1 MLIVP
6 SGGPESSGVSLPNPR
21 LKALTPAAPADLAAP
36 GARQPRGSDGAHG
49 RGGRGGAD
57 LEQPLVQGEGVRPV
71 GGIFGEAAE
80 DQGFETLAHERP
92 ARPRRNGGL
101 GELLGGDLQRVPG
114 ERRPSDRRVVEVA
127 PNE

>member
-36 GARQPRGSDGAHG
+36 EARASPRL
-49 RGGRGGAD
+49 RWRPREGGRGGAD

-80 DQGFETLAHERP
+80 D
-92 ARPRRNGGL
+92 
-101 GELLGGDLQRVPG
+101 
-114 ERRPSDRRVVEVA
+114 
-127 PNE
+127 